1 MNVTYVLTIDVPDPS
16 FAEDVALE
24 IDDTLTDNGYDVIS
38 VIPPS
43 LPEAPLPPL
52 F

>member
-1 MNVTYVLTIDVPDPS
+1 MNVTYVLTIDLPDPS

-43 LPEAPLPPL
+43 LPEPPPPAL

>member
-1 MNVTYVLTIDVPDPS
+1 VNVTYVVTIDMPDPA
-16 FAEDVALE
+16 FAEDIALE
-24 IDDTLTDNGYDVIS
+24 IDDTLTDSGFNVIS

-43 LPEAPLPPL
+43 LPEPELPPL